1 MNGIMKLTF
10 SNMTLET
17 NILHMRKQLFVQK
30 EEIEVFSVNTLIQEH
45 DDFLLESKID
55 ETYVRFKVLSSDMR

>member
-45 DDFLLESKID
+45 DDFLLESKVD
-55 ETYVRFKVLSSDMR
+55 ETYVCFKVLSSDMR